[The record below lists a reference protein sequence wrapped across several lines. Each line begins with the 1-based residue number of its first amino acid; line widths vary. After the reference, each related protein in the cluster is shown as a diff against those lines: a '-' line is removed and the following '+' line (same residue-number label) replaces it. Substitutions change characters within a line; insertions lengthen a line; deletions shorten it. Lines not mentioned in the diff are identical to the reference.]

1 MAQYVYGKNVVKRL
15 LEDKTKIYEL
25 YLSYNDDSII
35 KLAKSLN
42 IKLIR
47 QDRKQ
52 LDKLVGTDNH
62 QGIIAK
68 IDEYKTVEVSDI
80 LKKVPE
86 SEYGLI
92 IVLDELEDPHN
103 LGAILR
109 SADAVGAHGVIIKKH
124 NQVGLT
130 PTVAQVSAGAINTV
144 LVSSVTNISMTLKDL
159 KDKGYW
165 IVGTDMENAQDYR
178 KLKYDMNIVVVIG
191 NEGKGI
197 SPLVKKQCDFMVKLP
212 MRGKISS
219 LNASVA
225 TGILLYE
232 IYNKRFPLGEWCV
245 VFNAYELVYMIHQ
258 QDDYASMQFF
268 NSYRLLVNK
277 LVSDT
282 INSYPYISFFKEDIQ
297 QESYVTLME
306 TVFNYRDDQ
315 NANFKTFIYV
325 CVTRKIKSMIRHYLC
340 QKNVSNLNAVSLD
353 DTVCESGGVY
363 AIELTE
369 NQNKLNEPKY
379 TFEFNEAIHR
389 FNAAYDR
396 LSEKDKLILNL
407 TINRVSYDKASKLLE
422 CSKKKYDNMVQK
434 VKRNIKEAI
443 LYVED

>member
-1 MAQYVYGKNVVKRL
+1 M
-15 LEDKTKIYEL
+15 
-25 YLSYNDDSII
+25 
-35 KLAKSLN
+35 
-42 IKLIR
+42 
-47 QDRKQ
+47 
-52 LDKLVGTDNH
+52 
-62 QGIIAK
+62 
-68 IDEYKTVEVSDI
+68 
-80 LKKVPE
+80 
-86 SEYGLI
+86 
-92 IVLDELEDPHN
+92 
-103 LGAILR
+103 
-109 SADAVGAHGVIIKKH
+109 
-124 NQVGLT
+124 
-130 PTVAQVSAGAINTV
+130 
-144 LVSSVTNISMTLKDL
+144 
-159 KDKGYW
+159 
-165 IVGTDMENAQDYR
+165 
-178 KLKYDMNIVVVIG
+178 
-191 NEGKGI
+191 
-197 SPLVKKQCDFMVKLP
+197 
-212 MRGKISS
+212 
-219 LNASVA
+219 
-225 TGILLYE
+225 
-232 IYNKRFPLGEWCV
+232 
-245 VFNAYELVYMIHQ
+245 FNAYELVYMIHQ

-268 NSYRLLVNK
+268 SSYRLLVNK